1 MSAWKKQ
8 AVPLVFLEIGMKDR
22 RLAHLSTTE
31 LVQIIKTGSLSHA
44 AARYELKAR
53 GQEAEIFKADRGE

>member
-1 MSAWKKQ
+1 
-8 AVPLVFLEIGMKDR
+8 MKDR